1 MTSIWACAKLKFSMK
16 RSLGDVCL
24 PARDR
29 QAEWIFSPDRTG
41 AGSDT
46 GFEAVDKYEFGV
58 SVDEINRLIGERRFQ
73 EAAEIADTIDWTRV
87 RGAFLLCKISDL
99 YKINKRYQD
108 SRDLLE
114 IAYERKPAS
123 SKIIYS
129 LCELELK
136 LNNYIHALQLYNA
149 FINVAP
155 RDSDRFL
162 LQYKLYKKQDVNV
175 LEQIAVLEEFL
186 RHDFREKWA
195 YELAGLYLKAGD
207 EQSCVRL
214 CDEIVAYFGDGR
226 FVIRALELKK
236 SITPLTPQQED
247 RLEILLSGGTI
258 APPAPEPEDAAGETG
273 DSSDAAAS
281 AAEKASEE
289 ASEERAGA
297 ADDSADV
304 AGADDGT
311 GAAEDMDAAGA
322 AGQTDDGAADTA
334 ATEVTGEDT
343 GAADLYADPEPDR
356 TMSAGSP
363 EQYTDELLRDAGM
376 QETIARGMREI
387 GDYDKVLAQETS
399 GQLTMVMEE
408 EPQEETQVE
417 GQLDLEQIMSEWEKI
432 RRDSEQQRLAEAR
445 RRVLE
450 RSDAV
455 KRELYGDGAA
465 DRTDS
470 AGAADPAQDSG
481 STDDTRSWNP
491 ADVKKGLK

>member
-29 QAEWIFSPDRTG
+29 QAEWIISPDRTG

-281 AAEKASEE
+281 AAEASE
-289 ASEERAGA
+289 A
-297 ADDSADV
+297 ADDSADET
-304 AGADDGT
+304 GEDDET
-311 GAAEDMDAAGA
+311 GAAEDTDE
-322 AGQTDDGAADTA
+322 AGQTDDGTAAADTGTGA
-334 ATEVTGEDT
+334 DTTAPEDTGEDT

>member
-16 RSLGDVCL
+16 RSLRDVCL
-24 PARDR
+24 PVRDR
-29 QAEWIFSPDRTG
+29 QAEWIISPDRTG

-236 SITPLTPQQED
+236 SITPLTPQQEE

-281 AAEKASEE
+281 AAEASE
-289 ASEERAGA
+289 A
-297 ADDSADV
+297 ADDSADET
-304 AGADDGT
+304 GEDDET
-311 GAAEDMDAAGA
+311 GAAEDTDE
-322 AGQTDDGAADTA
+322 AGQTDDGTAVADTGTGA
-334 ATEVTGEDT
+334 DTTAPEDTGEDT

-356 TMSAGSP
+356 IMSAGSP

-399 GQLTMVMEE
+399 GQLAMVMEE

>member
-1 MTSIWACAKLKFSMK
+1 M
-16 RSLGDVCL
+16 
-24 PARDR
+24 
-29 QAEWIFSPDRTG
+29 
-41 AGSDT
+41 
-46 GFEAVDKYEFGV
+46 

-87 RGAFLLCKISDL
+87 RGTFLLCKISDL

-258 APPAPEPEDAAGETG
+258 APPTPEPEDAAGETG

-281 AAEKASEE
+281 AAEASE
-289 ASEERAGA
+289 A
-297 ADDSADV
+297 ADDSADET
-304 AGADDGT
+304 GEDDET
-311 GAAEDMDAAGA
+311 GAAEDTDE
-322 AGQTDDGAADTA
+322 AGQTDDGTAAADTGTGA
-334 ATEVTGEDT
+334 DTTAPEDTGEDT

-455 KRELYGDGAA
+455 KRELYGDGVA